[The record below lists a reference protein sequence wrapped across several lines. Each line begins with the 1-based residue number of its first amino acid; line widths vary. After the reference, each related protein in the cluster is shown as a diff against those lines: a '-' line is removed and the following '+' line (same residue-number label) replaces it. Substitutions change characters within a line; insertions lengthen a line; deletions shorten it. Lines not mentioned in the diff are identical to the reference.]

1 MLSTELEKVISC
13 TMSSLLVHKEYYV
26 TDVMTFHKNS
36 ESIISMPFYSY
47 IHICFLIVEADIN
60 LAFS

>member
-1 MLSTELEKVISC
+1 MLSTELEK
-13 TMSSLLVHKEYYV
+13 VHKEYYV